1 MYNFLGGMSIGLV
14 WQCYDEKTNCYT
26 NYQPLIDESY
36 VTMIEWILC
45 IIFLV
50 LAIVFV
56 SLTIVF
62 IIASKVHRNLLNYST
77 RFALGSS

>member
-1 MYNFLGGMSIGLV
+1 MYNLLGGMSIGLI
-14 WQCYDEKTNCYT
+14 WQCYDEKANCYT

-36 VTMIEWILC
+36 VTMVEWVLC
-45 IIFLV
+45 MIFLV

-56 SLTIVF
+56 SLTIIF
-62 IIASKVHRNLLNYST
+62 IIASKVHRNLLNYSK